1 MLKIHNSGVVSST
14 STNNQGGKH
23 IEIQSSPTQQ
33 TITNAQVCLD
43 TMALNEVDVRT
54 FLFVCCF
61 QTEYYGNINIYI
73 FFYLDVVCSRA
84 IIIISC
90 FFHLFSVLY

>member
-14 STNNQGGKH
+14 STNNQGGKQ

-54 FLFVCCF
+54 FFCLFVVF
-61 QTEYYGNINIYI
+61 KQNGYI
-73 FFYLDVVCSRA
+73 FFLYN
-84 IIIISC
+84 
-90 FFHLFSVLY
+90 LFGCCL